1 MPNFAGKCMSNQD
14 GAKMMS
20 FLNLGYLI
28 FQLMYAVLW
37 YTSFERLPSSEIW
50 FVIVEMVGTLIAL
63 LAYGA
68 VLYGLIQSNKKA
80 LIGGLVTIA
89 IGGIL
94 CLAGQAGFV
103 EFFG

>member
-1 MPNFAGKCMSNQD
+1 MS
-14 GAKMMS
+14 S
-20 FLNLGYLI
+20 LNLGYLI
-28 FQLMYAVLW
+28 LQLMNVVQW
-37 YTSFERLPSSEIW
+37 YTLFDHGLVKCNDIW
-50 FVIVEMVGTLIAL
+50 FVIVELVGTLIAL

-80 LIGGLVTIA
+80 LIGGLVTIV

>member
-1 MPNFAGKCMSNQD
+1 MSNQD

-28 FQLMYAVLW
+28 LQLMNAVQW
-37 YTSFERLPSSEIW
+37 YTLFDNGLVKCNDIW
-50 FVIVEMVGTLIAL
+50 FVIVELVGTLIAL

-94 CLAGQAGFV
+94 CLAGQAGLV
-103 EFFG
+103 DYLG

>member
-1 MPNFAGKCMSNQD
+1 
-14 GAKMMS
+14 MMS
-20 FLNLGYLI
+20 SLNLGYLI
-28 FQLMYAVLW
+28 LQLMNAVQW
-37 YTSFERLPSSEIW
+37 YIQFDNGPFKCNDIW
-50 FVIVEMVGTLIAL
+50 FVIVELFGTLIAL

-68 VLYGLIQSNKKA
+68 VQYGLIQSNKKA

-103 EFFG
+103 DFLG